1 MEGLAWTYD
10 QFAPVTSLLC
20 AQLYDVIPSAV
31 DPWSR
36 ISFKMYRTFFLKK
49 KQKTTK
55 VCVFLIIPTGLTLSS
70 EVYKVNYAEQT
81 ADSRGYWTFLH
92 LHQIY

>member
-20 AQLYDVIPSAV
+20 AQLYDVIPSVV

-49 KQKTTK
+49 TKNKKQKLRS
-55 VCVFLIIPTGLTLSS
+55 VFSLSFQL
-70 EVYKVNYAEQT
+70 V
-81 ADSRGYWTFLH
+81 
-92 LHQIY
+92 

>member
-20 AQLYDVIPSAV
+20 AQLYDVIPSVV

-49 KQKTTK
+49 QKTK
-55 VCVFLIIPTGLTLSS
+55 N
-70 EVYKVNYAEQT
+70 KN
-81 ADSRGYWTFLH
+81 
-92 LHQIY
+92 

>member
-20 AQLYDVIPSAV
+20 AQLYDVIPFAV
-31 DPWSR
+31 DPWSH

-49 KQKTTK
+49 KTK
-55 VCVFLIIPTGLTLSS
+55 
-70 EVYKVNYAEQT
+70 NN
-81 ADSRGYWTFLH
+81 
-92 LHQIY
+92 

>member
-20 AQLYDVIPSAV
+20 AQLYDVIPSVV

-49 KQKTTK
+49 KNKKQKLRS
-55 VCVFLIIPTGLTLSS
+55 VFSLSFQL
-70 EVYKVNYAEQT
+70 V
-81 ADSRGYWTFLH
+81 
-92 LHQIY
+92 